1 MPKVNE
7 DYPGRVS
14 DDQLKE
20 QLISE
25 AHQDGVDL
33 SSKSDFP
40 TEWIELPSQGLL
52 YPEDNPLSSGK
63 IELKYMTAKEEDI
76 LTSQNLIKK
85 GLVIDALLRS
95 LIVSPVNYNDLL
107 VGDKNAI
114 MVAARILGY
123 GADYPIE
130 VQCPSCGTK
139 NKLEVNLT
147 ELETKEIDASKYT
160 KGENLFTTVLPASK
174 RTLEWKLLTHA
185 DEAKIAESAKAIQK
199 KKLSKSID
207 PTMSTRFKQMIQ
219 SVDGDT
225 TIKVINDFVDKEFL
239 SRDTMALRK
248 EIDEV
253 SPDID
258 MSFYFEC
265 DECGHEVPKQSVPM
279 TVQFFWPR
287 V

>member
-1 MPKVNE
+1 MAKVNE
-7 DYPGRVS
+7 DYPGKIS
-14 DDQLKE
+14 DKQLKD

-25 AHQDGVDL
+25 AHVSGADL
-33 SSKSDFP
+33 SSNSDFP

-85 GLVIDALLRS
+85 GLVIDALLKS
-95 LIVSPVNYNDLL
+95 LIVSPINYNDLL

-123 GADYPIE
+123 GAEYPIE
-130 VQCPSCGTK
+130 VTCPACGEK
-139 NKLEVNLT
+139 NKLDINLT
-147 ELETKEIDASKYT
+147 ELREKEIDTSLYT

-174 RTLEWKLLTHA
+174 RTITWRLLEHA
-185 DEAKIAESAKAIQK
+185 DEAKIEESVKAIK
-199 KKLSKSID
+199 KKTLSHTID
-207 PTMSTRFKQMIQ
+207 PGMSTRFKQMIQ

-225 TIKVINDFVDKEFL
+225 TTAAIHKFVDKEFL

-248 EIDEV
+248 EVEKL

-265 DECGHEVPKQSVPM
+265 SECGHEQGKTQIPM
-279 TVQFFWPR
+279 NVQFFWPR